1 MKAQLRFILCITLG
15 ASLASATSAASPKAK
30 SATADTSATRSLADR
45 AGSTGFVQIE
55 AESFN
60 TLTARQKELAYWLT
74 RAAIAIDPIIYDQNS
89 RFGLRQKY
97 LLELIVAHPKG
108 IDAALLKSITSY
120 TKLFWANDGNHNSTT
135 AQKFMPDFTY
145 EQLRR
150 AARIARS
157 HAPAAMSEKGLE
169 TELSDLRA
177 SIFDP
182 AFEPLA
188 TAKSPKGG
196 LDIIQSSSNNFY
208 APGVTL
214 ADLKDFAE
222 KYPLNSR
229 VVKGDDGK
237 LSEEVYRAGTP
248 DGSVKPGRYA
258 RYLSHAIWY
267 LEKARSVAEPGQPE
281 VIDALIRYYQTGDPR
296 DWIAFGT
303 AWVHNNKKVDFA
315 NGFIEVYRD
324 ARGAKGTSQS
334 FVSVTDEKV
343 NELMTKLAANAQYF
357 ENKAPWADQYK
368 KQGVQPPQAKAIETV
383 IETGDF
389 SVTTVGDNLP
399 NENEVREKDGT
410 KSFLFTGS
418 TRALN
423 GATGNVSLDEFA
435 FSDEEKAIGA
445 KYGVEAS
452 DLLTAM
458 HEIIGH
464 GSGKVNPKLTE
475 EPLSYLKEYGSTL
488 EEGRADLV
496 ALWNVWDPKLREIG
510 LLSNPD
516 VGKAMYSSAARAA
529 LFQLRSITK
538 GDTIEEDH
546 QRDRQMIVNYIMDKT
561 GAIEKV
567 EKNGK
572 TYMVVRDFDKM
583 HEGVGM
589 LLAELMRIKA
599 EGDYEAIKKLVDTY
613 GVQFDPALRDQ
624 VVKRYKGLNLPTYW
638 YGINPDLSATMDA
651 NGNVT
656 AVTMSY
662 PRDVVPQQLMYSAI
676 NQ

>member
-1 MKAQLRFILCITLG
+1 MD
-15 ASLASATSAASPKAK
+15 SSK
-30 SATADTSATRSLADR
+30 ST
-45 AGSTGFVQIE
+45 
-55 AESFN
+55 
-60 TLTARQKELAYWLT
+60 
-74 RAAIAIDPIIYDQNS
+74 
-89 RFGLRQKY
+89 
-97 LLELIVAHPKG
+97 
-108 IDAALLKSITSY
+108 
-120 TKLFWANDGNHNSTT
+120 
-135 AQKFMPDFTY
+135 
-145 EQLRR
+145 
-150 AARIARS
+150 
-157 HAPAAMSEKGLE
+157 
-169 TELSDLRA
+169 
-177 SIFDP
+177 
-182 AFEPLA
+182 
-188 TAKSPKGG
+188 
-196 LDIIQSSSNNFY
+196 
-208 APGVTL
+208 VTL
-214 ADLKDFAE
+214 AAQREL
-222 KYPLNSR
+222 
-229 VVKGDDGK
+229 
-237 LSEEVYRAGTP
+237 
-248 DGSVKPGRYA
+248 
-258 RYLSHAIWY
+258 
-267 LEKARSVAEPGQPE
+267 PE
-281 VIDALIRYYQTGDPR
+281 
-296 DWIAFGT
+296 
-303 AWVHNNKKVDFA
+303 
-315 NGFIEVYRD
+315 
-324 ARGAKGTSQS
+324 S
-334 FVSVTDEKV
+334 FVLVTDEKV

-599 EGDYEAIKKLVDTY
+599 EGDYRSDQETGRY
-613 GVQFDPALRDQ
+613 LR
-624 VVKRYKGLNLPTYW
+624 RSLRPGT
-638 YGINPDLSATMDA
+638 S
-651 NGNVT
+651 
-656 AVTMSY
+656 
-662 PRDVVPQQLMYSAI
+662 
-676 NQ
+676 